1 MLNLDPLISQ
11 PSRLQIMASLMAL
24 ASEEQ
29 VDFRHLR
36 DLLKLTDGNLGA
48 HLQKLEEAGYLR
60 LEKTFVAKKPR
71 TYVCATDKGRSA
83 FKEHVAALEQLIQN
97 SKREP

>member
-1 MLNLDPLISQ
+1 MPNLDPLISQ
-11 PSRLQIMASLMAL
+11 PARLQIMAALMAL
-24 ASEEQ
+24 APEEQ

-48 HLQKLEEAGYLR
+48 HLQRLELAEYIR

-71 TYVCATDKGRSA
+71 TYVAATDKGRA
-83 FKEHVAALEQLIQN
+83 VFHTHVQALEQIIH
-97 SKREP
+97 SSRH

>member
-1 MLNLDPLISQ
+1 
-11 PSRLQIMASLMAL
+11 MASLMAL
-24 ASEEQ
+24 AVEEQ

-60 LEKTFVAKKPR
+60 MEKTFVAKKPR
-71 TYVCATDKGRSA
+71 TYISVTDKGRSA
-83 FKEHVAALEQLIQN
+83 FQEHVAALEQIIKN
-97 SKREP
+97 SKREPQNG